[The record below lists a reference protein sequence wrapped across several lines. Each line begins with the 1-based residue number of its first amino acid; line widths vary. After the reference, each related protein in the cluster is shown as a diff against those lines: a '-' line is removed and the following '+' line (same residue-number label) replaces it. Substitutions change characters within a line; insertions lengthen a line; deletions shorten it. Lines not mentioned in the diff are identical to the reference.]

1 MFTKH
6 AFDRLRRIARDARLP
21 VSAIPSRNRPVA
33 VWRREPVSGRLEL
46 QWQPAPRARA
56 GADLPSRRDPLIQPT
71 RKAVA

>member
-6 AFDRLRRIARDARLP
+6 AFNRVRRVARDARLA
-21 VSAIPSRNRPVA
+21 VSVTPSRNRLVA

-46 QWQPAPRARA
+46 KWQPAVRARA
-56 GADLPSRRDPLIQPT
+56 ELPSRRDPVTQPT